1 MLQKPSRRQNR
12 DIRKYIIAEG
22 RVALGIGE
30 FIRNKLRC
38 QKTRWRKKEIYT
50 QNLKEKKKSMRIYFL
65 QFFKNYLL
73 TPESNKNRSQ

>member
-38 QKTRWRKKEIYT
+38 QKTRWRKKEKYS
-50 QNLKEKKKSMRIYFL
+50 QNLNEKKIYEHIFSTV
-65 QFFKNYLL
+65 F
-73 TPESNKNRSQ
+73 

>member
-12 DIRKYIIAEG
+12 DIQKYIIAEG

-50 QNLKEKKKSMRIYFL
+50 QNLNEKKKIYENIFSTV
-65 QFFKNYLL
+65 F
-73 TPESNKNRSQ
+73 